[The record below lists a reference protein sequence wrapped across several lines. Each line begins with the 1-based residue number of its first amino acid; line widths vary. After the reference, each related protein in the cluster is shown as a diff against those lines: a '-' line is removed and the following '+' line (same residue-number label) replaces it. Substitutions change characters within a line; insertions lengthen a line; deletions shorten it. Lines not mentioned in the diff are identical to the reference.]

1 MKSNKLLQLIFIFIF
16 GAGQLIAQNIN
27 TYFESQQTA
36 PFQKLYLHTD
46 REFYFTGDTLW
57 FSCYLLEG
65 QTHIPILGD
74 QNLHVDLIDSSGKLV
89 ISEMYPIYDGFSKGN
104 IQFNNDINP
113 GSYVIRA
120 NTNYLINFGEDSFFY
135 KPITIDST
143 KNSFELQNEIQTEFS
158 KNQNQV
164 EIDFLPEGGILL
176 ENTLNVISVKITDN
190 NGKGINT
197 SGVVIDGNGNPI
209 AGFKTI
215 YKGMGKFN
223 FYPNSGEKYKAVLSE
238 FPELNYSFS
247 NIKKSGIKIQVS
259 EKESGLIDVGIYS
272 NAGSLIH
279 LKYTL
284 ACMHRGKALFYK
296 EFILDKNV
304 NIIRLKKES
313 FGDGINRIV
322 LFDKN
327 FNPVSERLVFSNNY
341 KLNILKVTLS
351 DSVYS
356 TRSKVKLHFSKGEN
370 VLNNESSNFSVAVI
384 NEKSINAFGETQNIL
399 SWLLLDSELNGFIE
413 SPLDFFHNDE
423 KILSDQKL
431 DLLMLTH
438 GWSNYVWNQAAK
450 LQNKDFEFP
459 ITAGLD
465 IAGYVKNLWG
475 KKLVEDSEVIL
486 SFKNDSLYTFWETTD
501 KEGRFSFKHIY
512 LSDSAEITLQA
523 RKSNESENTQIV
535 LEPIK
540 YNIPDFSSD
549 NFTHLFYG
557 DRISM
562 DLYHQNYYARMSK
575 KEFEPEKDVI
585 LIKEVEVKA
594 ALRKKEEVKF
604 SQIYSEPDYSIKT
617 TEDDFM
623 YNNLRDL
630 LLVKAFAMFGSHPPV
645 SINSGGGI
653 VAYIDG
659 IADSQSYPIWS
670 SIPISNIDRI
680 DVIKRT
686 NPTGTALFGTRGAG
700 GAIFIYTKRGIPEQE
715 RDKYLKGLLTQ
726 KIKGFSK
733 KREFYSPKYTPE
745 NINSEKPDYRT
756 TLYWNPKVTLEN
768 GKAEVSFFTCDNV
781 SRYKIFVEGITKSG
795 RICLGSGEFEVDS
808 FNEQLNLKSNEIK

>member
-413 SPLDFFHNDE
+413 SPIDFFHNDE
-423 KILSDQKL
+423 KTLSDQKL

-438 GWSNYVWNQAAK
+438 GWSNYVWNQIQEMNGSQ
-450 LQNKDFEFP
+450 LLYEV
-459 ITAGLD
+459 TAG
-465 IAGYVKNLWG
+465 INISGYVKQLWR
-475 KKLVEDSEVIL
+475 KKHIKNSEIIL
-486 SFKNDSLYTFWETTD
+486 CSHNDSLFTFMEKSD
-501 KEGRFSFKHIY
+501 ANGRFNFKNLY
-512 LSDSAEITLQA
+512 LSDPALITLQA
-523 RKSNESENTQIV
+523 KTAGNKQNTEIILNSVEFNKLNPDLERLNNLTSEYRM
-535 LEPIK
+535 PIE
-540 YNIPDFSSD
+540 
-549 NFTHLFYG
+549 
-557 DRISM
+557 
-562 DLYHQNYYARMSK
+562 LYRQNYLASLYE
-575 KEFEPEKDVI
+575 KEYEMVKGVI
-585 LIKEVEVKA
+585 MLDEVEVKGTFSE
-594 ALRKKEEVKF
+594 KPEVKIT
-604 SQIYSEPDYSIKT
+604 QIYSEPDIT
-617 TEDDFM
+617 IQLTEKDHS
-623 YNNLRDL
+623 YTELSDL
-630 LLVKAFAMFGSHPPV
+630 LFAKAPTMFRSGPPGSISSGSGILYVMDGIPCEGIPPV
-645 SINSGGGI
+645 
-653 VAYIDG
+653 
-659 IADSQSYPIWS
+659 PIFAVERVD
-670 SIPISNIDRI
+670 I
-680 DVIKRT
+680 IKRNNT
-686 NPTGTALFGTRGAG
+686 TGMSIYGTRGAG
-700 GAIFIYTKRGIPEQE
+700 GVVCIYTKKGHYSEV
-715 RDKYLKGLLTQ
+715 RDKYIKGLISQ

-733 KREFYSPKYTPE
+733 NREFYSPKYTPE

-768 GKAEVSFFTCDNV
+768 GKAEVSFFTCDNI
-781 SRYKIFVEGITKSG
+781 SRYKIFVEGITEKG
-795 RICLGSGEFEVDS
+795 RICLGSGEFEVNS
-808 FNEQLNLKSNEIK
+808 FNKMNDH